1 MTSTGTERT
10 FEGVDPEITSGED
23 LVMTPSEAVAP
34 GIDRADWR
42 RGRVFWF
49 DSEKGFGYIKP
60 DDGTEQVFVEYRCI
74 ETDGYR
80 TLHAGQPVVFVSTAR
95 PRGHEAVTV
104 RPVSSGR
111 SDQGAGADPA

>member
-1 MTSTGTERT
+1 MPATD
-10 FEGVDPEITSGED
+10 FSG
-23 LVMTPSEAVAP
+23 P
-34 GIDRADWR
+34 GIDGSDWR

-60 DDGTEQVFVEYRCI
+60 DDGTDQVFVEYRCI

-80 TLHAGQPVVFVSTAR
+80 TLHAGQPVLFVSTAR

-104 RPVSSGR
+104 RPEA
-111 SDQGAGADPA
+111 GAGLPDTAPGGGQSRR

>member
-1 MTSTGTERT
+1 MPAMD
-10 FEGVDPEITSGED
+10 FSG
-23 LVMTPSEAVAP
+23 A
-34 GIDRADWR
+34 GIDGSDWR

-60 DDGTEQVFVEYRCI
+60 DDGTDQVFVEYRCI

-80 TLHAGQPVVFVSTAR
+80 TLHAGQPVLFVSTAR

-104 RPVSSGR
+104 RPEA
-111 SDQGAGADPA
+111 GAGLPDTTPGGGQSRR

>member
-1 MTSTGTERT
+1 
-10 FEGVDPEITSGED
+10 
-23 LVMTPSEAVAP
+23 MTPSEAAVP
-34 GIDRADWR
+34 GIDRSDWR

-80 TLHAGQPVVFVSTAR
+80 TLHAGQPVTFVSTAR

-104 RPVSSGR
+104 RPVPAGQSEA
-111 SDQGAGADPA
+111 GAGADPA

>member
-1 MTSTGTERT
+1 MAAPD
-10 FEGVDPEITSGED
+10 FSG
-23 LVMTPSEAVAP
+23 P
-34 GIDRADWR
+34 GIDGSDWR

-60 DDGTEQVFVEYRCI
+60 DDGTDQVFVEYRCI

-80 TLHAGQPVVFVSTAR
+80 TLHAGQPVLFVSTAR

-104 RPVSSGR
+104 RPEA
-111 SDQGAGADPA
+111 GAGLSDTTPGGGQSRR